1 MDTTHTNIFPTGRPD
16 STKEENALTEKKEER
31 LQKEEEIYPVQQVG
45 VTEPVTAKE
54 VKDAVRELN
63 PDCNSLESR

>member
-1 MDTTHTNIFPTGRPD
+1 MDTTHTHISPTDRPD
-16 STKEENALTEKKEER
+16 SIKEKEALIEKKEER
-31 LQKEEEIYPVQQVG
+31 LQEEEIYPVQQVG
-45 VTEPVTAKE
+45 ITEPVTAKE

>member
-1 MDTTHTNIFPTGRPD
+1 MDTTHMNIFPTGRPD
-16 STKEENALTEKKEER
+16 STKEENTLTKKKEER